1 MKILLFI
8 FISLLYIS
16 CQGNIANSN
25 DTSVAECV
33 IYWLADD
40 TPKEYNY
47 ELEHRRISIGATIY
61 NHTNN
66 KLFVPVQEWRD
77 SIFCSKI
84 MALYND
90 SDLVYYSDIRFSKNK
105 IIFDEIAKRGNNY
118 ILDAN
123 DSMYITLRIATPSLQ
138 RANIPLEIPLDT
150 LFHHLVFK
158 YHKCYNDTDKV
169 KLPISDMI
177 FKDSIIQI
185 CQPGP
190 NNDVD

>member
-90 SDLVYYSDIRFSKNK
+90 SDLVYYSEIRFPKNK

-185 CQPGP
+185 YQPGP

>member
-16 CQGNIANSN
+16 CQGNITNSN

-33 IYWLADD
+33 IYWVADD
-40 TPKEYNY
+40 HPKEHDW
-47 ELEHRRISIGATIY
+47 EFHSRRVSIGATIY

-90 SDLVYYSDIRFSKNK
+90 SDLIFNISNK
-105 IIFDEIAKRGNNY
+105 P
-118 ILDAN
+118 IL
-123 DSMYITLRIATPSLQ
+123 Y
-138 RANIPLEIPLDT
+138 
-150 LFHHLVFK
+150 VF
-158 YHKCYNDTDKV
+158 N
-169 KLPISDMI
+169 S
-177 FKDSIIQI
+177 F
-185 CQPGP
+185 
-190 NNDVD
+190 